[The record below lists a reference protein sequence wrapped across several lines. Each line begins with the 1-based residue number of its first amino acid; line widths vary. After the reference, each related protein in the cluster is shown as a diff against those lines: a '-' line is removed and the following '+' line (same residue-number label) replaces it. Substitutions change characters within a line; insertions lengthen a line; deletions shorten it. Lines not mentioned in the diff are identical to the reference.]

1 MRVFLMM
8 MGVQFISYLNLT
20 INYRAIAKDM
30 PLMAMVTDGLAVVIS
45 ILIVQRISN
54 PEKPVRWGW
63 QENGMVVGGSLA
75 ALAGLHLTRSWG

>member
-1 MRVFLMM
+1 MM

-45 ILIVQRISN
+45 ILIVQRIAN

-75 ALAGLHLTRSWG
+75 ALAGLYLTRTWT